1 LATVTQ
7 ETTKTESYES
17 AYRTTKTDDMGFTFK
32 WVTTLVETKNSKGE
46 ATEIPSVS
54 RVSTYTTQTI
64 EDNKTRPGTR
74 TITATAG
81 NPIQL
86 KTYTAVDGDVLVVAN
101 TIYELNGKTL
111 AAMVDT
117 PGSRRPV
124 TEFPFTNNRF
134 TLSYVDAY
142 AEALTFQVNVND
154 FTQTTTQTTTIQT
167 GISTTRSK
175 IVFETWKQW
184 YQDFKYTTSCAPEKN
199 IERTVAVSLPFT
211 NQKTITEETIGNGI
225 QTTSQTF
232 QGFSTQTTLNS
243 FFSVFSRTSAGNV
256 GQSTQRQ
263 RTYTFTNTFSTQT
276 TTFSIVGD
284 LTITSTIESPG
295 FVENIAFPWRTFGD
309 EAKRLFGIKNSSTS
323 LSQST
328 TIIVVPQII
337 REDNFVSETQSQGA
351 TTYLSYE
358 EKKGGQFFRKAT
370 NLTLFPING
379 SIAKAAQLEGLA
391 SPQLTYNTQ
400 NTRSTVGIFMTANA
414 QHTWEGYNNQ
424 ASISQNVIGAV
435 PFYPTF
441 TGIISRDSE
450 GWELCDTSEFTTVN
464 GSRIGAQFTT
474 TIAWQTV
481 EGTST
486 KNSTSSGSF
495 TVNSSIAQEF
505 GVTTRAPTIAG
516 GFETPNAARTVI
528 VSPGVVLST
537 TYDASGSGT
546 ASSSFSTGT
555 TYISAPTG
563 PQTITISSLI
573 PRVQGY
579 GVYTQRLLDDGM
591 P

>member
-1 LATVTQ
+1 
-7 ETTKTESYES
+7 
-17 AYRTTKTDDMGFTFK
+17 
-32 WVTTLVETKNSKGE
+32 
-46 ATEIPSVS
+46 
-54 RVSTYTTQTI
+54 
-64 EDNKTRPGTR
+64 
-74 TITATAG
+74 
-81 NPIQL
+81 
-86 KTYTAVDGDVLVVAN
+86 
-101 TIYELNGKTL
+101 
-111 AAMVDT
+111 
-117 PGSRRPV
+117 
-124 TEFPFTNNRF
+124 
-134 TLSYVDAY
+134 
-142 AEALTFQVNVND
+142 
-154 FTQTTTQTTTIQT
+154 
-167 GISTTRSK
+167 
-175 IVFETWKQW
+175 
-184 YQDFKYTTSCAPEKN
+184 
-199 IERTVAVSLPFT
+199 
-211 NQKTITEETIGNGI
+211 
-225 QTTSQTF
+225 
-232 QGFSTQTTLNS
+232 
-243 FFSVFSRTSAGNV
+243 
-256 GQSTQRQ
+256 
-263 RTYTFTNTFSTQT
+263 
-276 TTFSIVGD
+276 
-284 LTITSTIESPG
+284 
-295 FVENIAFPWRTFGD
+295 
-309 EAKRLFGIKNSSTS
+309 
-323 LSQST
+323 
-328 TIIVVPQII
+328 
-337 REDNFVSETQSQGA
+337 
-351 TTYLSYE
+351 
-358 EKKGGQFFRKAT
+358 
-370 NLTLFPING
+370 
-379 SIAKAAQLEGLA
+379 
-391 SPQLTYNTQ
+391 
-400 NTRSTVGIFMTANA
+400 MTANA